1 MIYAYAK
8 PNGNCNF
15 VDCIIN
21 IPENSILFDGYPNY
35 ISNIENF
42 IIELDN
48 SSLPSNIKLVSDNFT
63 SNTNIKI
70 NIN

>member
-15 VDCIIN
+15 IDCTIN
-21 IPENSILFDGYPNY
+21 IPENSTLFDGYPSY

-42 IIELDN
+42 IIQLTN
-48 SSLPSNIKLVSDNFT
+48 SQLPSNIKLIGDNFI
-63 SNTNIKI
+63 SNTNIKF